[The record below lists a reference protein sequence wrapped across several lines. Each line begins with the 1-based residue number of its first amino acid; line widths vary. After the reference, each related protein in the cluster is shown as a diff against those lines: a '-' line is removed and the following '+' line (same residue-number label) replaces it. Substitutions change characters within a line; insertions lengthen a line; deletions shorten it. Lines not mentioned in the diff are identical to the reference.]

1 MRRMSRCLFAVV
13 VLATGFAAS
22 ARAADV
28 DPMLPKE
35 SEYVMNMNFKQMMD
49 SDIIKKYAMGQ
60 IKQALAGEDVKA
72 LLETF
77 GVDPLKDLEKATM
90 GFWGSGEDM
99 QYVGVVKGKFDS
111 KKLFDGVKGLAAKE
125 KDKIEIITEKADD
138 KDVTLVKV
146 TQDSGKPMFLTVA
159 DDTTILLAS
168 EKKFATGALTA
179 FNKKEKAK
187 LSKELTALVLKQ
199 DDKASM
205 YMCGVTEGKLK
216 DIPAGSFDG
225 LKQLGIDGDKMKEQV
240 EKMSSFAVTLNVGK
254 EVKMSAVMSMKDAD
268 AAEEFNGT
276 LEKIVDT
283 AKTFLPLLGGQQPKA
298 KALIDDLTKS
308 LGTKAKDKDVTLSFA
323 LTAKAIGDLAGS
335 DE

>member
-1 MRRMSRCLFAVV
+1 MRRMSHCLFAVV

-111 KKLFDGVKGLAAKE
+111 KKLFEGVKGLAAKE
-125 KDKIEIITEKADD
+125 KDKIEVITEKADD

-146 TQDSGKPMFLTVA
+146 SQDSGKPMFLTVA

-240 EKMSSFAVTLNVGK
+240 EKMSTFAVTLNVGK